1 MINAVGVLSV
11 DARGRFARMFQ
22 LGRVGLAL
30 VRCGARVHPAV
41 RLVCAPVCSR
51 GRACGAACVAGQ
63 PAAAPRHLAM
73 LAGVVVAQWFGIEN
87 AHC

>member
-11 DARGRFARMFQ
+11 DARGCFARMFQ
-22 LGRVGLAL
+22 LERVGLAL
-30 VRCGARVHPAV
+30 VRCGARAHLRCSWCV
-41 RLVCAPVCSR
+41 RLFVLGDGLVAR
-51 GRACGAACVAGQ
+51 RVAGQ
-63 PAAAPRHLAM
+63 PAAAPRALAM